1 MPIYEYYCPDNHTVY
16 QFYAKTLAQ
25 GRTIPRCPDNPAFRM
40 RKLISAFA
48 ITRGGPDAPP
58 ADPAAPAAPAEDAR
72 MEQALGAME
81 KEFSAVDENDPR
93 AMARMMRRMSEL
105 TGERID
111 GEMEEVVRKLE
122 EGADPE
128 SLEDQ
133 RGRAG
138 GRGGRGGGVR
148 RADAARRGSRRG
160 TQGGTPPLPHPP
172 HRAAAGP
179 AAARLRVARRI
190 AAGFPASAA
199 PAWPHGSRPS
209 ESPDRRRARRG
220 ARPG

>member
-48 ITRGGPDAPP
+48 ITRGGPEAPP
-58 ADPAAPAAPAEDAR
+58 AAESAPPGEPAEDAR

-81 KEFSAVDENDPR
+81 REFSSVDESDPR

-133 RGRAG
+133 L
-138 GRGGRGGGVR
+138 GGGPGEGEAGADGWDGAPSPGEENVAEPAGARHRYRIR
-148 RADAARRGSRRG
+148 RAAPRRD
-160 TQGGTPPLPHPP
+160 P
-172 HRAAAGP
+172 
-179 AAARLRVARRI
+179 RL
-190 AAGFPASAA
+190 
-199 PAWPHGSRPS
+199 HDY
-209 ESPDRRRARRG
+209 E
-220 ARPG
+220 

>member
-58 ADPAAPAAPAEDAR
+58 ADSATPAAPAEDAR

-93 AMARMMRRMSEL
+93 AIARIMRRMSEL

-133 RGRAG
+133 L
-138 GRGGRGGGVR
+138 GGGPGEGEDG
-148 RADAARRGSRRG
+148 AEGFDG
-160 TQGGTPPLPHPP
+160 PPPP
-172 HRAAAGP
+172 AEGAAAEPKAGRHRYRIRRTAP
-179 AAARLRVARRI
+179 RRDPRL
-190 AAGFPASAA
+190 
-199 PAWPHGSRPS
+199 HDY
-209 ESPDRRRARRG
+209 E
-220 ARPG
+220 

>member
-58 ADPAAPAAPAEDAR
+58 TDAGPNAAPAEDAR

-81 KEFSAVDENDPR
+81 QEFSSVDENDPR

-133 RGRAG
+133 L
-138 GRGGRGGGVR
+138 GGGPEDAEGGPEGMDGPPPAGTAAEPKAGRHRYRVR
-148 RADAARRGSRRG
+148 RTAPRRD
-160 TQGGTPPLPHPP
+160 P
-172 HRAAAGP
+172 
-179 AAARLRVARRI
+179 RL
-190 AAGFPASAA
+190 
-199 PAWPHGSRPS
+199 HDY
-209 ESPDRRRARRG
+209 E
-220 ARPG
+220 